1 MSSPAPVILHYIFDP
16 LCGWCYAVAPL
27 VAAARTLP
35 GLQLRWHAGGM
46 LSGAAR
52 RTITPEWRAHVLPHD
67 ERIATLTGQPFGDA
81 YFNGLLQ
88 QTGALLDSTPPI
100 AAMLVAEAL
109 GGRGLDLL
117 ARAQT
122 AHYVEGRQICT
133 LGVLQSLAQELG
145 LDPELFARH
154 FRTAVDSVVPEH
166 IRASREWLQAAGG
179 QGFPTFLLEF
189 TDPQSA
195 ERTGQR
201 LDIAPWLGHTSDWQE
216 YLARV
221 LVALGEGRAVPN
233 APAVTRH

>member
-1 MSSPAPVILHYIFDP
+1 MPSAQPVILHYIFDP
-16 LCGWCYAVAPL
+16 LCGWCYAAAPL
-27 VAAARTLP
+27 VAAARTLE
-35 GLQLRWHAGGM
+35 GLQVRWHAGGM

-52 RTITPEWRAHVLPHD
+52 CTITPEWRAHVIPHD

-88 QTGALLDSTPPI
+88 QFGATLDSTPPI

-122 AHYVEGRQICT
+122 AHYVEGQQIST
-133 LGVLQSLAQELG
+133 LAVMQSLAQELG
-145 LDPELFARH
+145 LDPQAFAAH
-154 FRTAVDSVVPEH
+154 FREAVESVAPKH
-166 IRASREWLQAAGG
+166 IRASREWLKVSGG

-189 TDPQSA
+189 TDPQSG

-201 LDIAPWLGHTSDWQE
+201 LDLSPWLGNAAGWQAH
-216 YLARV
+216 LQK
-221 LVALGEGRAVPN
+221 LLSAVQTTPPDA
-233 APAVTRH
+233 APGA